1 MANKKRKPLSKSVRF
16 EVFKRDS
23 FTCQYCGRTAPDV
36 ILEVDHIVPVAK
48 GGTDEILNLVTSC
61 RECNRGKSAKTLDD
75 TSAVALQRAELEKL
89 EQQKMMLDWKRE
101 LLNIVDDQVEYL
113 DEFLIQTTPYGMS
126 DSAKIK
132 IKRLISQY
140 GFNEVEKAL
149 KIAFTRYFRFG
160 GSYEEKSWGE
170 AFRKIGG
177 ICYNRR
183 IAKNEEDD

>member
-1 MANKKRKPLSKSVRF
+1 MANKKRKSLSKAIRF

-23 FTCQYCGRTAPDV
+23 FACQYCGRTAPDV

-48 GGTDEILNLVTSC
+48 GGTDDLLNLVTSC
-61 RECNRGKSAKTLDD
+61 RECNRGKSAKPLDD
-75 TSAVALQRAELEKL
+75 NSAVALQRAELEKL

-101 LLNIVDDQVEYL
+101 LMSIVDDQVEYL

-126 DSAKIK
+126 DTAKIK

-149 KIAFTRYFRFG
+149 KIAFSRYFRFG
-160 GSYEEKSWGE
+160 TSDDNHCWCE

-183 IAKNEEDD
+183 MQSEADG